1 MQGSFTTARVFVPVL
16 EATLGKEDET
26 PAVLVAALAALTRQI
41 TSRHV
46 PAHALLV
53 ATGGRATARAAPA
66 RARVHFRATSGGRDF
81 RGARGTARSARP
93 TCAAAARAAGSAA
106 HHKRR
111 AQPAAILGRIRGAP
125 PALIDVLRST
135 RKLQVWRL
143 CNARV
148 REVLQS
154 R

>member
-53 ATGGRATARAAPA
+53 ATGG
-66 RARVHFRATSGGRDF
+66 
-81 RGARGTARSARP
+81 
-93 TCAAAARAAGSAA
+93 
-106 HHKRR
+106 
-111 AQPAAILGRIRGAP
+111 AP
-125 PALIDVLRST
+125 PRALHLLVHASTSVRQAAVAIFAALAAQLDLPDLHALLRPA
-135 RKLQVWRL
+135 LQAALRTTNGALNPLLFSDASV
-143 CNARV
+143 V
-148 REVLQS
+148 RRQLD
-154 R
+154 